1 MHKKLVITVRPIIVL
16 VIFLILS
23 NFFSLFLFIRHKWLN
38 SRYNNEYPFIDISRN
53 FIPQEHFIINF
64 QPLREDLKQLVQEAS
79 GQEISLYFEFLNT
92 GANIS
97 INPDLKIWPASLT
110 KLPLAM
116 IVLKKEEEG
125 DWGFNDQLAV
135 FEEDKNDKSGE
146 LFSRTLGSLTI
157 KELLSELLISSDNT
171 AFNILMRNVSIL
183 DVDKLVSGIGLEEL
197 FTEEGKV
204 SAKEYSRIL
213 RALYVSSFL
222 KKDNSTK
229 ILNWLVESSFDDY
242 LSQGMPE
249 GVVFA
254 HKFGEN
260 ETYSAYADSGI
271 VYLANRPY
279 LLSVMIKSEPKNG
292 GREQAM
298 SLMKVISGKVY
309 RYVKSY

>member
-1 MHKKLVITVRPIIVL
+1 MNKNLVITVRPIIIL
-16 VIFLILS
+16 VVFLILS
-23 NFFSLFLFIRHKWLN
+23 NFFSLFFFAKHKWLD
-38 SRYNNEYPFIDISRN
+38 SRYNDQYPFIEISRN
-53 FIPQEHFIINF
+53 FIPQEHFIVNF
-64 QPLREDLKQLVQEAS
+64 QPLRDDLKKLVQEAS

-125 DWGFNDQLAV
+125 DWGFEDKLAIL
-135 FEEDKNDKSGE
+135 EEDKNDKSGE

-171 AFNILMRNVSIL
+171 AFNALMRNISVL
-183 DVDKLVSGIGLEEL
+183 DIDKLVSGIGLEEL
-197 FTEEGKV
+197 FTEEGRM

-213 RALYVSSFL
+213 RSLYVSSFL
-222 KKDNSTK
+222 KKGNSSR
-229 ILNWLVESSFDDY
+229 ILDWLIKSPFVDY

-249 GVVFA
+249 GTVFA

-260 ETYSAYADSGI
+260 ETYSTYADSGI
-271 VYLANRPY
+271 VYLASRPY
-279 LLSVMIKSEPKNG
+279 LLSVMIKSEPENG

-298 SLMKVISGKVY
+298 ALMKEISQKVY
-309 RYVKSY
+309 RYVKTY